1 MISLE
6 FFSSID
12 TLCSLSHLAVTS
24 YTLDSYNS
32 IYRTSDEYEGCLLE
46 FMSDDSISNLS
57 LLAEY
62 EEFYRNKDNTSLD
75 YFEEFYRLV
84 IVYRFRK
91 DSGDDAFDDYRDFFF
106 DDTEAKKRIINAST
120 GFDITFDGT
129 GANDINISE
138 RTFSFEMITKIIN
151 NIFNTWFDS
160 NFAVLI
166 MKEVGDDD

>member
-6 FFSSID
+6 FFSSRD

-57 LLAEY
+57 LLAE
-62 EEFYRNKDNTSLD
+62 D
-75 YFEEFYRLV
+75 EEFYRLV

-91 DSGDDAFDDYRDFFF
+91 DSGDDAFAYYGDFFF

-166 MKEVGDDD
+166 MKEVGDND

>member
-62 EEFYRNKDNTSLD
+62 
-75 YFEEFYRLV
+75 EEFYRLV